1 MVKNLPAMQ
10 ETWVWSLGQE
20 DPLEKEMA
28 THNSIIA
35 WRIPWTEEPGG
46 LYIPCSHKKESDNL
60 ATKQQ
65 QLYDLQKVHFLS
77 SSYCLWLVH
86 YSVPTYL
93 PIFGGTLKH
102 VFLYTMTWR
111 NFEYSSNF
119 FLERITSHLYIRS
132 FYHHMA
138 LVFSWVFPTDCYC
151 TLWQQPYL
159 WRLAKNTESSMLRR
173 QLKPTE
179 NIMGIPS
186 LIS

>member
-28 THNSIIA
+28 TPQQYSCLENPMDRRA
-35 WRIPWTEEPGG
+35 WWAIVSAVT
-46 LYIPCSHKKESDNL
+46 KESDDL

-65 QLYDLQKVHFLS
+65 QLYDLQKVHFS
-77 SSYCLWLVH
+77 SSSCCVWLVL

-93 PIFGGTLKH
+93 SIFGGTLKH
-102 VFLYTMTWR
+102 AFIYTMTWR
-111 NFEYSSNF
+111 NFEYSSSF
-119 FLERITSHLYIRS
+119 FLERITSHWYIRS

-138 LVFSWVFPTDCYC
+138 LLFSWVFPTDCYC

-173 QLKPTE
+173 QLNLQTT
-179 NIMGIPS
+179 
-186 LIS
+186 